1 MIDDSTIDKIMLGVG
16 NAGGTGNVMEYLG
29 YSQESFEEAFM
40 IANDIQNMD
49 LVKLLYSN
57 YNLSKVIVEFTLL
70 GKARYENLIKLKLN

>member
-1 MIDDSTIDKIMLGVG
+1 MIDESVIDKIVLGLG
-16 NAGGTGNVMEYLG
+16 KSGGTGNVMEYLG
-29 YSQESFEEAFM
+29 YTQESFDEAFM

-70 GKARYENLIKLKLN
+70 GRARYENLIK